1 MALPGISVVALVLG
15 EHRPKH
21 SRVLVCNR
29 DQRLVIAFAL
39 VKLPDPS
46 LQAACVRGVGTQRRL
61 QRTSGSLDKQRS
73 QIDVSAQAD
82 VTQPRL
88 ATRAVLAWG

>member
-1 MALPGISVVALVLG
+1 MLDGGWLFPRLNPIESLSARQLNRAIHAAAEAAGID
-15 EHRPKH
+15 K
-21 SRVLVCNR
+21 RV
-29 DQRLVIAFAL
+29 
-39 VKLPDPS
+39 PDRS